1 MTHLACMFHFFHTC
15 PSFATLRHSF
25 LGIIPHPLAN
35 CLAPNR
41 NRRCCPLSFRSLV
54 FSLLLCPSVFKVLP
68 CLHFMPFFQTFSC
81 VFLRFSRVP
90 FLQFP
95 HFPNGFLDFL
105 GFPSLPFF
113 FSSSFLFFFTI
124 FLHFPPCSLTVSLNF
139 PWFFPTFFLP
149 FSGDLRRI
157 EPRRRLETF
166 EKERLCSFP
175 HRHGEATGR
184 PETRDET
191 RRSSKTSISCET
203 SSNCH
208 TL

>member
-1 MTHLACMFHFFHTC
+1 
-15 PSFATLRHSF
+15 
-25 LGIIPHPLAN
+25 
-35 CLAPNR
+35 
-41 NRRCCPLSFRSLV
+41 
-54 FSLLLCPSVFKVLP
+54 
-68 CLHFMPFFQTFSC
+68 MPFFQTFSC

-105 GFPSLPFF
+105 GFPSLPFI